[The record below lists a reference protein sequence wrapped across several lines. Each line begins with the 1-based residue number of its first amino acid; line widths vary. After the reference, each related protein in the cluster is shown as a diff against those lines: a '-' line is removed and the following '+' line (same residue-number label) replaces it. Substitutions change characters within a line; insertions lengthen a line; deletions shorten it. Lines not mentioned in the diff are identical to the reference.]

1 MTIFWFTKQTANQ
14 LAWSHFN
21 LTEFIHYTFW
31 YRKSITELIKRVSP
45 PLQGEQYYIKYEH
58 CERNIDVH
66 AKMQLSHTTLLYI
79 SYNISRKSASWQ

>member
-1 MTIFWFTKQTANQ
+1 MLFNEINKMTIFWFTKQTANQ

-31 YRKSITELIKRVSP
+31 YRKSITELK
-45 PLQGEQYYIKYEH
+45 GYHHHYKQYYIKYEH

-66 AKMQLSHTTLLYI
+66 AKMQLSHTTLHIL
-79 SYNISRKSASWQ
+79 QH